1 MVKFGKKLVVYLKER
16 KAKIFSLLYA
26 RKGKIMAL
34 SNLENR
40 VKQDSAYPR
49 TAEDA
54 IRRDK
59 VTIKAKE
66 IELEGYT
73 TINGG
78 FKIDNTGNMECN
90 NATINGAI
98 ISNGSKFRVD
108 AEGNMTCSG
117 ARMDNIGIYNGN
129 GRFIVDSTGNL
140 QCQQVTCTGQLTV
153 QDQMT
158 GVNNGIDVYGE
169 RDGIIKLANHA
180 RHRFMLSRDNI
191 VVANFYIGDSN
202 NSGNLSLRNSSG
214 TETINGNGSTGVI
227 KCVSLTQTSLE
238 EAKKDFE
245 KLDNALDLIK
255 GIDIYK
261 YNLKTEDNGDKK
273 HIGFVIGD
281 GYKYK
286 REITDKQNKGVD
298 LYSFVSLCCKAI
310 QEQQEEIEELRKLVN
325 K

>member
-59 VTIKAKE
+59 DIDKVTIKASQ

-73 TINGG
+73 TVNGG

-90 NATINGAI
+90 NATITGGKINL
-98 ISNGSKFRVD
+98 ISNETSPALVLTSSVND
-108 AEGNMTCSG
+108 
-117 ARMDNIGIYNGN
+117 RMSTEVTGTHIGIYEKDLINPSVSTPKFSLSYFENQGYTAMGMEGKQSYFSLGTYTLNGN
-129 GRFIVDSTGNL
+129 LVVPVSISELKNT
-140 QCQQVTCTGQLTV
+140 
-153 QDQMT
+153 
-158 GVNNGIDVYGE
+158 
-169 RDGIIKLANHA
+169 IKLNG
-180 RHRFMLSRDNI
+180 S
-191 VVANFYIGDSN
+191 
-202 NSGNLSLRNSSG
+202 
-214 TETINGNGSTGVI
+214 NGNI

-238 EAKKDFE
+238 EAKKNFE
-245 KLDNALDLIK
+245 KFGNALDLIK

-261 YNLKTEDNGDKK
+261 YNLKGEDNGDKK

-281 GYKYK
+281 DYKYR
-286 REITDKQNKGVD
+286 REVTDKQNKGVD

>member
-1 MVKFGKKLVVYLKER
+1 MVKFGKKIVVYLKER

-59 VTIKAKE
+59 DIDKVTIKASQ

-73 TINGG
+73 TVNGG
-78 FKIDNTGNMECN
+78 FKIDNTGNMECK
-90 NATINGAI
+90 NATITGGKINL
-98 ISNGSKFRVD
+98 ISNETSPALVLTSSVND
-108 AEGNMTCSG
+108 
-117 ARMDNIGIYNGN
+117 RMSTEVTGTHIGIYEKDLINPSVSTPKFSLSYFENQGYTAMAMQGQQSYLSLGTYTLNGSLVVPVSISELNGGLIELTSLDGTNTIKLNGSNGN
-129 GRFIVDSTGNL
+129 
-140 QCQQVTCTGQLTV
+140 
-153 QDQMT
+153 
-158 GVNNGIDVYGE
+158 
-169 RDGIIKLANHA
+169 
-180 RHRFMLSRDNI
+180 
-191 VVANFYIGDSN
+191 
-202 NSGNLSLRNSSG
+202 
-214 TETINGNGSTGVI
+214 I

-238 EAKKDFE
+238 EAKKNFE

-261 YNLKTEDNGDKK
+261 YNLKGEDNGDKK

-281 GYKYK
+281 DYKYR
-286 REITDKQNKGVD
+286 REVTDKQNKGVD

>member
-59 VTIKAKE
+59 DIDKVTIKASQ

-73 TINGG
+73 TVNGG
-78 FKIDNTGNMECN
+78 FKIDNTGNMECK
-90 NATINGAI
+90 NATITGGKINL
-98 ISNGSKFRVD
+98 ISNETSPALVLTSSVND
-108 AEGNMTCSG
+108 
-117 ARMDNIGIYNGN
+117 RMSTEVTGTHIGIYEKDLINPSVSTPKFSLSYFENQGYTAMAMQGQQSYLSLGTYTLNGSLVVPVSISELNGGLIELTSLDGTNTIKLNGSNGN
-129 GRFIVDSTGNL
+129 
-140 QCQQVTCTGQLTV
+140 
-153 QDQMT
+153 
-158 GVNNGIDVYGE
+158 
-169 RDGIIKLANHA
+169 
-180 RHRFMLSRDNI
+180 
-191 VVANFYIGDSN
+191 
-202 NSGNLSLRNSSG
+202 
-214 TETINGNGSTGVI
+214 I

-238 EAKKDFE
+238 EAKKNFE
-245 KLDNALDLIK
+245 KFGNALDLIK

-261 YNLKTEDNGDKK
+261 YNLKGEDNGDKK

-281 GYKYK
+281 DYKYR
-286 REITDKQNKGVD
+286 REVTDKQNKGVD

>member
-1 MVKFGKKLVVYLKER
+1 MVKFWKSFVVYLKER

-59 VTIKAKE
+59 DIDKVTIKASQ

-73 TINGG
+73 TVNGG

-90 NATINGAI
+90 NATITGGKINLT
-98 ISNGSKFRVD
+98 SNETSPALVLTSSIND
-108 AEGNMTCSG
+108 
-117 ARMDNIGIYNGN
+117 RMSTEVTGTHIGIYEKDLIDPSISTPKFSLSYFENQGYTAMAMQGQQSYLSLGTYTLNGN
-129 GRFIVDSTGNL
+129 LVVPVSISELNGGLIE
-140 QCQQVTCTGQLTV
+140 LTSL
-153 QDQMT
+153 
-158 GVNNGIDVYGE
+158 
-169 RDGIIKLANHA
+169 DGTNTIKLNG
-180 RHRFMLSRDNI
+180 S
-191 VVANFYIGDSN
+191 
-202 NSGNLSLRNSSG
+202 
-214 TETINGNGSTGVI
+214 NGNI

-238 EAKKDFE
+238 EAKKNFE
-245 KLDNALDLIK
+245 KFENALDLIK

-261 YNLKTEDNGDKK
+261 YNLKAEDNGDKK